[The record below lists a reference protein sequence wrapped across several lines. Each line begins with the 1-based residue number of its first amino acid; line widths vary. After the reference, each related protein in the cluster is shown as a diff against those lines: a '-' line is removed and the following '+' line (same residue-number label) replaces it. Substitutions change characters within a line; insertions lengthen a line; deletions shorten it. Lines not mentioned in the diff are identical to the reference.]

1 MKNLQYRQK
10 KLLQYLIE
18 LNDFRPVRYFAKKI
32 SCSDKT
38 IRNDLKYFEEQNIKI
53 EKISGKGIRLS
64 NENKNIVNNLLEEVP
79 RKLEL
84 TTEQRRV
91 KILYDLLDGNK
102 LSIQSLSDNYFV
114 SKTSIVND
122 FKVIEEKLNQYNLKL
137 KKDISGTKLIGEET
151 DIRKA
156 LVDILNKMIN
166 YNSSIKKVYSRIDN
180 ATLEELEEHFGN
192 ENIKKIEK
200 IIGKIEVFLNYKITD
215 PYYINL
221 VTHILILI
229 NRIKRDKTIY
239 FELDLKNK
247 SYNEN
252 FYEASLRMAKD
263 IEETFEVKLNN
274 AEVFYLY
281 RYLTSSGVLKEN
293 KDFEIIEDEYVK
305 KIADEIIE
313 SCLCIFPIKFHFNN
327 ELYRALL
334 LHLRP
339 MLNRIKYKI
348 FIKNPILDEVKLEF
362 PELMIL
368 LKLVMS
374 KIELKYNLSEIS
386 EDEIAYLT
394 VYFQSAIEEVINRKS
409 VIIVCSSGIGT
420 SHLLEKRI
428 KNYFP
433 EWNIVDVVSAKQLE
447 LVLSLKKVDLVIST
461 VHLQINID
469 KPIAYVSALFNKT
482 DERRIR
488 ESFIKTIPVQNDVK
502 KLNTIN
508 LLNKEKLND
517 IIRNSIFFKSIQI
530 ESIINI
536 NFYKSNKL
544 ETDIFLR
551 DDIESNNYTIDI
563 FVKEKNLSNE
573 KILILYNWI
582 LNNI

>member
-281 RYLTSSGVLKEN
+281 RYLTSSGGLKEN

>member
-84 TTEQRRV
+84 TTEQRRM

-200 IIGKIEVFLNYKITD
+200 IIEKIEVFLNYKITE

-247 SYNEN
+247 SYNGN

-281 RYLTSSGVLKEN
+281 RYLTSSGGLKEN

-551 DDIESNNYTIDI
+551 NDIESNNYTIDV

>member
-84 TTEQRRV
+84 TTEQRRM

-200 IIGKIEVFLNYKITD
+200 IIEKIEVFLNYKITE

-247 SYNEN
+247 SYNGN

-281 RYLTSSGVLKEN
+281 RYLTSSGGLKEN

-517 IIRNSIFFKSIQI
+517 LIRNSIFFKSIQI

-551 DDIESNNYTIDI
+551 NDIESNNYTIDV

>member
-84 TTEQRRV
+84 TTEQRRM

-200 IIGKIEVFLNYKITD
+200 IIEKIEVFLNYKITE

-247 SYNEN
+247 SYNGN

-281 RYLTSSGVLKEN
+281 RYLTSSGGLKEN

-551 DDIESNNYTIDI
+551 DDIESNNYTIDV